1 MMRDTLMPQF
11 HGVIVFLSVVV
22 VVVVDVDDDD
32 KESS

>member
-1 MMRDTLMPQF
+1 MMRHTLMPQF
-11 HGVIVFLSVVV
+11 HGVIVFLSVAV